1 MAFITRKAP
10 IATNSTP
17 TIRAPAQYLP
27 TASPSRSTRNATS
40 TSAPTPAS
48 TAPTAILAVSRAT
61 LFTLSRSSAFA
72 SAISWRTSV
81 ALSCASCR
89 KRSPSCG
96 SDAGPRPS
104 PAVATV
110 TGWVCTR
117 SAMGRLPFG
126 DELAD
131 DVARAHRG
139 HERLQRVLAHDAAQV
154 ALQRVHVV
162 VAHEARDGLQ
172 RVGRARRHP
181 LRPGAEPLAGH
192 ALGQVVDALRHVFE
206 LLGGLVHQP
215 VRAPLQLLQRVRQPA
230 AGGAKPAPRPGG
242 RTAAAA
248 ELRPVRRPRR
258 TRAPQPRA
266 RPAPPAAARRPEPAA
281 SRPAQTAAARRAQA
295 AAAGGAAQPAAAGRA
310 AEA

>member
-17 TIRAPAQYLP
+17 TINAPAQYLP

-89 KRSPSCG
+89 NRSPSAG
-96 SDAGPRPS
+96 SDAEARPS
-104 PAVATV
+104 PAAVV
-110 TGWVCTR
+110 ITGWVCTR
-117 SAMGRLPFG
+117 SAMVASRLA

-131 DVARAHRG
+131 DVAGAHRG

-162 VAHEARDGLQ
+162 VAQEARDGLE
-172 RVGRARRHP
+172 RVG
-181 LRPGAEPLAGH
+181 
-192 ALGQVVDALRHVFE
+192 
-206 LLGGLVHQP
+206 
-215 VRAPLQLLQRVRQPA
+215 
-230 AGGAKPAPRPGG
+230 
-242 RTAAAA
+242 
-248 ELRPVRRPRR
+248 
-258 TRAPQPRA
+258 
-266 RPAPPAAARRPEPAA
+266 
-281 SRPAQTAAARRAQA
+281 
-295 AAAGGAAQPAAAGRA
+295 
-310 AEA
+310 

>member
-89 KRSPSCG
+89 NRSPSCG
-96 SDAGPRPS
+96 SDAEVRPS
-104 PAVATV
+104 VAATV

-117 SAMGRLPFG
+117 SAMVRLPLA

-131 DVARAHRG
+131 DVAGAHGG
-139 HERLQRVLAHDAAQV
+139 HERLERVLAHDAAQV

-181 LRPGAEPLAGH
+181 LRLGAEPLAGH

-230 AGGAKPAPRPGG
+230 
-242 RTAAAA
+242 
-248 ELRPVRRPRR
+248 
-258 TRAPQPRA
+258 
-266 RPAPPAAARRPEPAA
+266 
-281 SRPAQTAAARRAQA
+281 
-295 AAAGGAAQPAAAGRA
+295 
-310 AEA
+310 